1 MSWIILLLSLFIN
14 NKNHR
19 ILSNYVEKNIYEG
32 TDYRFLLNSTEVD
45 IKIMYE
51 YHIKKNLLDILE
63 NNEISEYNKIL
74 FIEKYK
80 KYLKK

>member
-1 MSWIILLLSLFIN
+1 MIWRILLFFFIN

-19 ILSNYVEKNIYEG
+19 ILSNYIEKHTYEG
-32 TDYRFLLNSTEVD
+32 TDFRTFFNSTD
-45 IKIMYE
+45 IDKETMYKN
-51 YHIKKNLLDILE
+51 YVRKNLLDILE
-63 NNEISEYNKIL
+63 NDKISEYNKLL

>member
-1 MSWIILLLSLFIN
+1 MISIILLFLFIN
-14 NKNHR
+14 NKNHH
-19 ILSNYVEKNIYEG
+19 ILTNYIEKNIYEG
-32 TDYRFLLNSTEVD
+32 TDYRFLSNSTEID
-45 IKIMYE
+45 KTTLYE